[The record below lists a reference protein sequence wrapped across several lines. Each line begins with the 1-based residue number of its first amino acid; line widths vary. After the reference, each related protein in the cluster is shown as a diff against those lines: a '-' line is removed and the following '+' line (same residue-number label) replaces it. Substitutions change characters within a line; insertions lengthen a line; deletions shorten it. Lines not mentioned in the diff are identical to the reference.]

1 MVPGAVGWSRW
12 NSVVDSRRIRNQA
25 RDRRSVLA
33 AMPSMVSWQPA
44 ATTVEVIQSVRLP
57 KRTVLHL
64 LHELNVTGLADEA
77 GGRWRRRGDV
87 PTVAEL

>member
-1 MVPGAVGWSRW
+1 M
-12 NSVVDSRRIRNQA
+12 DSRRIRNQA

-44 ATTVEVIQSVRLP
+44 ATTVEIVRSVRLP
-57 KRTVLHL
+57 ERTVLHL
-64 LHELNVTGLADEA
+64 LHELDVTGLADEA
-77 GGRWRRRGDV
+77 GGHWRRRGDV